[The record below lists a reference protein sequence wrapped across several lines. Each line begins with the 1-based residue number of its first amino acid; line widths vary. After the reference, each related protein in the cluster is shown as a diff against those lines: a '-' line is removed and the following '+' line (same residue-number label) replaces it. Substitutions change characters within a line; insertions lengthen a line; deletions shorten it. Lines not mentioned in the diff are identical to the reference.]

1 MKTLYQTKLNTLILF
16 ANELTTVFLTIGL
29 MA

>member
-1 MKTLYQTKLNTLILF
+1 MKTLYQTKLNKLILF
-16 ANELTTVFLTIGL
+16 AHAITTFFLTIGL